1 MKSKILFIS
10 LAVVLALSVGL
21 IGCGEAGPTV
31 PTAVKVGLVR
41 EVTNPALAVFDWIA
55 GGPAYRWYAD
65 NVNAD
70 VGHAGEIHLDVYD
83 TATEEC
89 WVPVELVVRTF
100 DMTNWPTLGQETTA
114 LINTDKVDFVW
125 GGPGTDTIYTQAPI
139 CNAAGTLLI
148 TLEGGASKMVWE
160 AATHLDVWPYVW
172 VSLSFSNWY
181 QLPLVAEMIN
191 DKVGGDAKAY
201 VTHIGGYGA
210 EHGLEYLQAT
220 KDAFGAGN
228 VTDAGAHD
236 GVLTAITA
244 QAIITA
250 AKTALV
256 DPCDPAYDIFCAF
269 TYPDNVKLLTKA
281 AMDLSFNPPAMI
293 FGPGANFGDY
303 PYSFGGD
310 PPDPSLVAGIMAFA
324 VATRETT
331 VTVGN
336 ATMSMPDLYDAME
349 AQLAADQV
357 TVPPKCPI
365 PAPPA
370 MLLDYWGHPCYVA
383 SLEMWKYA
391 VEDVGELDSGAIR
404 AVLASYNSPN
414 PAETCFGS
422 TWYEVFGGGLG
433 GGVMD
438 YECLTG
444 QIGQW
449 QLNVGNV
456 SEMKVVGPADAG
468 QPVAGLPNYD
478 VTANFTYPMTDLWA
492 WVTPECGS

>member
-1 MKSKILFIS
+1 MKNKILLIVV
-10 LAVVLALSVGL
+10 AAVLALSFGL
-21 IGCGEAGPTV
+21 VGCGDGNGEPTV

-70 VGHAGEIHLDVYD
+70 VGQAGKIHLDVYD

-89 WVPVELVVRTF
+89 WVPVELVIRTF

-114 LINTDKVDFVW
+114 LINTDKVDFIW

-191 DKVGGDAKAY
+191 DEVGPNATAY

-228 VTDAGAHD
+228 VTDAGGHA
-236 GVLTAITA
+236 GVLDATTA
-244 QAIITA
+244 QAVITA
-250 AKTALV
+250 AQAALG
-256 DPCDPAYDIFCAF
+256 DPCSPDYDIFCAF
-269 TYPDNVKLLTKA
+269 TYPDNVKLLTQA
-281 AMDLSFNPPAMI
+281 AMDLNFNPPAMI

-303 PYSFGGD
+303 PYSFGGT
-310 PPDPSLVAGIMAFA
+310 SVEGIMGFA
-324 VATRETT
+324 VATKDTT
-331 VTVGN
+331 VSVGTP
-336 ATMSMPDLYDAME
+336 TMSMADLYAAME

-357 TVPPKCPI
+357 SGACPI
-365 PAPPA
+365 PAPPS

-391 VEDVGELDSGAIR
+391 VEDVGELDSAAIR
-404 AVLASYNSPN
+404 GVLASYNSGT
-414 PAETCFGS
+414 PADTCFGS

-433 GGVMD
+433 GGVLD

-449 QLNVGNV
+449 QWNGATNT
-456 SEMKVVGPADAG
+456 SEMQVVGSAG
-468 QPVAGLPNYD
+468 VTATLPNYD
-478 VTANFTYPMTDLWA
+478 STATFIYPMTDLWG
-492 WVTPECGS
+492 WITTPESGS